1 MAKTT
6 DSKTIVLIDDEL
18 HNMTWMVDYLCSRGL
33 LTLTASSANDAVAI
47 VEQEIYRAII
57 VDLNIPIMD
66 PLTNTALAKGEVYGR
81 FPGLYVA
88 SYARNKGYRDRQV
101 VIYSVHRDA
110 GVSEEAARLGCTYII
125 KGRPKEIKLE
135 LDAVISF
142 DPTLP

>member
-18 HNMTWMVDYLCSRGL
+18 HNMTWMVDYLSSRGL

-47 VEQEIYRAII
+47 LEQEIYRAII

>member
-6 DSKTIVLIDDEL
+6 DSKTVVLIDDEL
-18 HNMTWMVDYLCSRGL
+18 HNMSWMVDYLSSCGL
-33 LTLTASSANDAVAI
+33 GTLTASNANDAVAI
-47 VEQEIYRAII
+47 LEREIYRAII

-66 PLTNTALAKGEVYGR
+66 PLTSTALAKGDVYGR

-88 SYARNKGYRDRQV
+88 FHARNKGYRNRQV

-110 GVSEEAARLGCTYII
+110 AVSEEAARLGCTYII

-135 LDAVISF
+135 LDAVVSF

>member
-6 DSKTIVLIDDEL
+6 ASKTVVLIDDEL
-18 HNMTWMVDYLCSRGL
+18 HNMTWMVDYLSSRGL
-33 LTLTASSANDAVAI
+33 LTLTASNANDAVAI
-47 VEQEIYRAII
+47 LEQEIYRAII

-66 PLTNTALAKGEVYGR
+66 PLTNTALAKGEIYGR

-101 VIYSVHRDA
+101 VLYSVHRDA
-110 GVSEEAARLGCTYII
+110 AVSEEAARLGCTYII

-135 LDAVISF
+135 LDAVVSF